1 VFQATTPAEA
11 VEIAVYVQRQQSRR
25 VGGRSSR
32 GSGCGALK
40 AEGREVEMVDKGVEE
55 TDGMLWGHV
64 VVEPLWKQDLFV
76 AIHAVE
82 KAHAGTTL
90 QKSKEVSRGS

>member
-1 VFQATTPAEA
+1 
-11 VEIAVYVQRQQSRR
+11 
-25 VGGRSSR
+25 
-32 GSGCGALK
+32 
-40 AEGREVEMVDKGVEE
+40 MVDKGVEE

-64 VVEPLWKQDLFV
+64 VVEPLWTQDLFV

-82 KAHAGTTL
+82 KAHTGTTP